1 MWQFRELLYT
11 CYLLVTYLVRVKV
24 RSGSGRCR
32 RWCISRGGA
41 NGRAWEAIV
50 VHSTESGRRPNVR
63 KMDSLENRCGSFTRR
78 RAHFAPR
85 LGPSRHAPVVHV
97 AHARRRTPINH
108 VTDRT
113 DDGKTA
119 TPLQQSWAVHDS
131 NIFEEMFVVFS
142 SSSIQHA
149 HSLDTGLLCVSMAVC
164 NRLRQTG
171 FIYLSNFFSLEKG
184 SNTPDQEIGPPTLK
198 TWLRRCNYPV
208 SKQTDEWTD
217 IRTEYGQTSDRCFN
231 SRRVH
236 SR

>member
-1 MWQFRELLYT
+1 MVHFA
-11 CYLLVTYLVRVKV
+11 
-24 RSGSGRCR
+24 G
-32 RWCISRGGA
+32 GGA

-85 LGPSRHAPVVHV
+85 LDATRLDPSRHAPVVHV

-131 NIFEEMFVVFS
+131 NIVEEMFVVFS

-171 FIYLSNFFSLEKG
+171 FIYLSNFFL
-184 SNTPDQEIGPPTLK
+184 
-198 TWLRRCNYPV
+198 WRRAVIP
-208 SKQTDEWTD
+208 QTRKLDP
-217 IRTEYGQTSDRCFN
+217 QL
-231 SRRVH
+231 
-236 SR
+236 

>member
-1 MWQFRELLYT
+1 
-11 CYLLVTYLVRVKV
+11 
-24 RSGSGRCR
+24 
-32 RWCISRGGA
+32 
-41 NGRAWEAIV
+41 

-85 LGPSRHAPVVHV
+85 LDATRLDPSRHAPVVHV

-171 FIYLSNFFSLEKG
+171 FIYLSNFFLWRRAVIPQTRKLH
-184 SNTPDQEIGPPTLK
+184 PPTLK
-198 TWLRRCNYPV
+198 TWLRRCKNPV
-208 SKQTDEWTD
+208 SKQTDE
-217 IRTEYGQTSDRCFN
+217 
-231 SRRVH
+231 
-236 SR
+236 